1 VNVETVDVSTL
12 KVKQLRKVLQDQY
25 GDACK
30 GCVEREDYI
39 ARINKHKAGEL

>member
-1 VNVETVDVSTL
+1 MDDTTDLGAL
-12 KVKQLRKVLQDQY
+12 KVKQLRKILQDQY